1 MADTNEV
8 GIKFSAQIDGLKET
22 MAQATEAVRT
32 QTEQMKG
39 HFETLVGGIEKF
51 KGAFVALAALT
62 AGGGFLKEAV
72 NASKEF
78 NGEVLKMSKMLGSTA
93 TEASYFVEAMKMS
106 GGNTEQAEKAVA
118 ALTRTLRTTP
128 EKFDQLGVATRDANG
143 QFRPMQDILLD
154 VNDKFKH
161 MEDGTGKNV
170 AMAAIF
176 GRQWT
181 EVGAALKMTKESLEA
196 AREEA
201 EALGL
206 VVTKQSQQ
214 DVAEY
219 KVSMAGVKAVLESLT
234 KVIGDAFMPILT
246 ELGTWFKEIGPAAFI
261 VMKGAIGGVAAMFW
275 YLREGVIVVW
285 ETINAMVNTVA
296 IPIQALGTALYK
308 LVHGD
313 FKGAAEEMT
322 NWPAKVGDAWS
333 AALVNIADGA
343 EKTNAKVKNLFVR
356 GDDVKKKEGDTAPDL
371 SKDGKPKEA
380 KSQVGDWER
389 INKTAKDDYQLAH
402 DLRERD
408 LAEDVTYWQ
417 SKLAHANVANGD
429 KLKVEEKIA
438 QAQLAVMKK
447 TFADGKAMTEEQVAA
462 TEKAALDDLAIT
474 KARNDQDLA
483 LGKITQ
489 DQLIAMEM
497 QQEDKKL
504 QIQRTAQLQ
513 RIQLAADDP
522 AQNAAALQAQKDKL
536 LEIERA
542 YQLARTGL
550 QTKAAVEQAKYG
562 KQLEDSMTSG
572 FAGVLKNFAQ
582 GTMTIQSLFVN
593 MGRAVLTSMTEMFA
607 QIAAKWLANKV
618 MQQVGNKV
626 AAIAQIM
633 GSAAAAGAAAF
644 ASTAAI
650 PITGPA
656 MAPAAAEAAY
666 TGAASFAAMPGFA
679 VGSWDVPADMF
690 TKIHKGEMIVPAQFA
705 DNAREGML
713 GGKQGGDTHVHI
725 NATDAQSVAR
735 LFRDNGQHLVAAIQ
749 QQRRN
754 LAF

>member
-22 MAQATEAVRT
+22 MAQATEAVRSQT
-32 QTEQMKG
+32 QEMKG
-39 HFETLVGGIEKF
+39 HFDTLVGGIQAF
-51 KGAFVALAALT
+51 KGAFVALAAIT
-62 AGGGFLKEAV
+62 AGGSFLKSAV
-72 NASKEF
+72 SASKEF
-78 NGEVLKMSKMLGSTA
+78 NGEVMKMSKLLGVTA
-93 TEASYFVEAMKMS
+93 TEGSYFVEAMKMS
-106 GGNTEQAEKAVA
+106 GGSTEQAETAVA

-181 EVGAALKMTKESLEA
+181 EVGAAMKVTKESLAA

-201 EALGL
+201 ESLGL

-219 KVSMAGVKAVLESLT
+219 KTSMAGVKSVLESIT

-246 ELGTWFKEIGPAAFI
+246 ELGNWFKEIGPAAFQ
-261 VMKGAIGGVAAMFW
+261 VMHYAIGTVASAFW
-275 YLREGVIVVW
+275 ALREGVIVVW
-285 ETINAMVNTVA
+285 ETINFMVNAVA

-313 FKGAAEEMT
+313 FKGAADEMT
-322 NWPAKVGDAWS
+322 NWPAKVGQAWD
-333 AALVNIADGA
+333 AALINIADGA
-343 EKTNAKVKNLFVR
+343 EKTREKVKNLFAK
-356 GDDVKKKEGDTAPDL
+356 GDEVKKKEGEAAPDL

-380 KSQVGDWER
+380 KSQVGEWER
-389 INKTAKDDYQLAH
+389 INKTAKESYEYQNGLQERSLTDD
-402 DLRERD
+402 
-408 LAEDVTYWQ
+408 VVYWQ
-417 SKLAHANVANGD
+417 SKLAVANKENGD
-429 KLKVEEKIA
+429 LVKVEEKLA
-438 QAQLAVMKK
+438 AAKLAVMKK
-447 TFADGKAMTEEQVAA
+447 SVGDAKANSEEAIAA
-462 TEKAALDDLAIT
+462 QEKAGLDGLAAD
-474 KARNDQDLA
+474 KARADQDMA
-483 LGKITQ
+483 LGKITA
-489 DQLIAMEM
+489 DQLIALEI
-497 QQEDKKL
+497 QAEDKKF
-504 QIQRTAQLQ
+504 QIQQAAQLQ
-513 RIQLAADDP
+513 RIKMAEDDP
-522 AQNAAALQAQKDKL
+522 SQNTAALQAQKDKL

-542 YQLARTGL
+542 YQVARTGL
-550 QTKAAVEQAKYG
+550 QTKAAVENQKYAT
-562 KQLEDSMTSG
+562 QLNDSLASG
-572 FAGVLKNFAQ
+572 FSSVLKNFAT
-582 GTMTIQSLFVN
+582 GTVSIQQLFVN
-593 MGRAVLTSMTEMFA
+593 MGRAILTSMTEMFA
-607 QIAAKWLANKV
+607 NIAAKWLANQV
-618 MQQVGNKV
+618 MQKVGNKV
-626 AAIAQIM
+626 AAIGQIM

-650 PITGPA
+650 PVTGPA
-656 MAPAAAEAAY
+656 MAPAAAESAY
-666 TGAASFAAMPGFA
+666 AGAASFAAMPGFA
-679 VGSWDVPADMF
+679 VGSWDVPGDMF

-705 DNAREGML
+705 DSARDGML

-749 QQRRN
+749 KQRRN
-754 LAF
+754 LAV